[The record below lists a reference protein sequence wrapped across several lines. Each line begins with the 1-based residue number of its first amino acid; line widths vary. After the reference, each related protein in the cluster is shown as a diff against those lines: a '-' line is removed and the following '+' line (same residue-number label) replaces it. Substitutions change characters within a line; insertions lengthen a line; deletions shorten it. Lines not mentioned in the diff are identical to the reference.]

1 MASTRRQTTS
11 DRSLETIEI
20 LNQELADVEQQLADG
35 DIDEATAQRLTDRYA
50 AELSAV
56 VAARSVETDD
66 SSDDI
71 ENEATWLTKRAKIGI
86 LVVALAVSGIATF
99 AVVSLAGDSTSG
111 VEGVAQAA
119 LTDPDGRDLS
129 TVSNDEME
137 AVVGEN
143 PGVIPMRLAL
153 ARRYF
158 EEGDF
163 DKALDHYFVILESEQ
178 NPEALANVGWMTY
191 LSGYDDLAA
200 GYLEAALERDPTFL
214 TARWFL
220 GNVYVSLGRNDE
232 AIVMLATVASSD
244 DTPQEIKD
252 LALELI
258 ATLRETDG

>member
-1 MASTRRQTTS
+1 VTGEP
-11 DRSLETIEI
+11 SLETIEM

-35 DIDEATAQRLTDRYA
+35 DIDEATAKRLTDKYT

-56 VAARSVETDD
+56 IAARSTNTEVSLVDV
-66 SSDDI
+66 
-71 ENEATWLTKRAKIGI
+71 ENEPTWLTRRAKIGI

-99 AVVSLAGDSTSG
+99 AVVSLTGDSTSG

-119 LTDPDGRDLS
+119 LTDPNGRDLS

-137 AVVGEN
+137 AVVAEN
-143 PGVIPMRLAL
+143 PGVVPMRLAL

-158 EEGDF
+158 EAGEF

-200 GYLEAALERDPTFL
+200 GYLEAAIQRDPTFL

-220 GNVYVSLGRNDE
+220 GNVYASLGRNAE
-232 AIVMLATVASSD
+232 AVVMLATVASSD
-244 DTPQEIKD
+244 ETPQEIKD

-258 ATLRETDG
+258 ARLGGTDG